1 MEFEYTSVAAIRAE
15 GIDST
20 ELPDSRARDL
30 IRLASRRINDCTT
43 QWFQPVWG
51 ALRLSGADSGILTA
65 PQFIPIL
72 DIYLLSLLD
81 PYSNTRD
88 SYDSAEYVVHP
99 YENEPWGRQIE
110 LFASRRGRWG
120 GTFQERR
127 TRFIMDQHYIADFP
141 EGAGNVEFQGVTG
154 WTENYKVINNRKLV
168 AVLSVGDTSVEID
181 NVTGIARGDTL
192 LIDKRILVTITGITG
207 NVVEFEGMP
216 QGVDEGAAIDAEV
229 RDYGRVPLDI
239 QRAALILAIFMRHP
253 VGSDEEQQE
262 EEALRL
268 TSEKTDNY
276 SYNLSS
282 PGGGGGGG
290 GGGGATTTGNRR
302 VDQIIQ
308 RFVPP
313 QYIGLV

>member
-65 PQFIPIL
+65 PQFIPVL
-72 DIYLLSLLD
+72 DVDLLSLID
-81 PYSNTRD
+81 PFSNTID
-88 SYDSAEYVVHP
+88 SYDPAEYVVHP

-110 LFASRRGRWG
+110 LFSSRNSRWG
-120 GTFQERR
+120 GTFNERR
-127 TRFIMDQHYIADFP
+127 SAFIMGEQYIANFP
-141 EGAGNVEFQGVTG
+141 EGAGNIELRGVTG
-154 WTENYKVINNRKLV
+154 WTENYKVINNRKITS
-168 AVLSVGDTSVEID
+168 VLSVGDTSIAID
-181 NVTGIARGDTL
+181 DVTGIARGDTL
-192 LIDKRILVTITGITG
+192 LIDKRILVVITGIVGTT
-207 NVVEFEGMP
+207 VTFDGMP
-216 QGVDEGAAIDAEV
+216 DGVDEGAAIGAEV

-239 QRAALILAIFMRHP
+239 QRATLILAIFMRHP
-253 VGSDEEQQE
+253 VGSEEEQQE

-276 SYNLSS
+276 SYGLSS
-282 PGGGGGGG
+282 PGGGSSSSSGS
-290 GGGGATTTGNRR
+290 TTTGNRR

-313 QYIGLV
+313 LYIGLV